1 MKSNFS
7 RFLHHILP
15 HSNEKPQSI
24 PLLSYSGLTRIS
36 RLKKFATWF
45 DLDNPIKSECDTMGT
60 DATTCRGRSMVEM
73 LGVLAIVG
81 VLSVGAIA
89 GYGKAMEKYRLNQ
102 YSQAISMLINN
113 VLQIKGQLQHKPD
126 TSTYFNTLLYKL
138 NLLPDGIIY
147 SENSE
152 YLHDRWFK
160 NNILVFYN
168 NGKYT
173 GADGKT
179 YQNDIGFIR
188 FDFSRNSQQGSEV
201 CHTAIT
207 AIKENAGNIEYLQ
220 LLQYS
225 DSDNTSEYSGWIL
238 PNDLRRINLNKIDK
252 LCNQCTNYET
262 CVLLVAWK

>member
-45 DLDNPIKSECDTMGT
+45 DLDTPIKSECDTMGT

-73 LGVLAIVG
+73 LGVLAIIG

-89 GYGKAMEKYRLNQ
+89 GYSKAMMKYRLNQ

-138 NLLPDGIIY
+138 NLVPDGIIY

-152 YLHDRWFK
+152 YLHDRWFN
-160 NNILVFYN
+160 NNIFVVYN

-173 GADGKT
+173 GTDGKT
-179 YQNDIGFIR
+179 YQNDMGFIH
-188 FDFSRNSQQGSEV
+188 FEFSRASQQGSEV
-201 CHTAIT
+201 CHTTINAT
-207 AIKENAGNIEYLQ
+207 KENAGNIEYLQ

-225 DSDNTSEYSGWIL
+225 DSDNTSEYS
-238 PNDLRRINLNKIDK
+238 DRIRAKELQHITLNRIDQ

>member
-45 DLDNPIKSECDTMGT
+45 DLDTPIKSECDTMGT

-89 GYGKAMEKYRLNQ
+89 GYSKAMNKYRLNQ
-102 YSQAISMLINN
+102 YSEAINMLINN
-113 VLQIKGQLQHKPD
+113 VLSIKGQLQHKPD

-147 SENSE
+147 NENSV
-152 YLHDRWFK
+152 YLHDRWFN
-160 NNILVFYN
+160 NNIFVVYN

-173 GADGKT
+173 GTDGKT
-179 YQNDIGFIR
+179 HQNNMGFIH
-188 FDFSRNSQQGSEV
+188 FEFSRASQQGSEV
-201 CHTAIT
+201 CHTTINAT
-207 AIKENAGNIEYLQ
+207 KENAGNIEYLQ
-220 LLQYS
+220 LLQISY
-225 DSDNTSEYSGWIL
+225 SDNTSEYSDRIL
-238 PNDLRRINLNKIDK
+238 AKELQHITLNRIDQ

>member
-1 MKSNFS
+1 MNNKINQSLRMVRQMRSNFFS
-7 RFLHHILP
+7 RCTNSYIRKKVT
-15 HSNEKPQSI
+15 SRC
-24 PLLSYSGLTRIS
+24 PL
-36 RLKKFATWF
+36 
-45 DLDNPIKSECDTMGT
+45 
-60 DATTCRGRSMVEM
+60 DASAGRSMVEM
-73 LGVLAIVG
+73 LGVLAIIG

-89 GYGKAMEKYRLNQ
+89 GYSKAMMKYRLNQ

-147 SENSE
+147 NENSV
-152 YLHDRWFK
+152 YLHDRWFN
-160 NNILVFYN
+160 NNILVLYN

-238 PNDLRRINLNKIDK
+238 PNDLRRINLNKIDQ

>member
-1 MKSNFS
+1 MNNKINQSLRMVRQMRSNFFS
-7 RFLHHILP
+7 RCTNSYIRKKVT
-15 HSNEKPQSI
+15 SRC
-24 PLLSYSGLTRIS
+24 PL
-36 RLKKFATWF
+36 
-45 DLDNPIKSECDTMGT
+45 
-60 DATTCRGRSMVEM
+60 DASAGRSMVEM
-73 LGVLAIVG
+73 LGVLAIIG

-138 NLLPDGIIY
+138 NLVPDGIIY
-147 SENSE
+147 NENSV
-152 YLHDRWFK
+152 YLHDRWFN
-160 NNILVFYN
+160 NNIFVVYN

-173 GADGKT
+173 GTDGKT
-179 YQNDIGFIR
+179 YQNDMGFIH
-188 FDFSRNSQQGSEV
+188 FEFSRASQQGSEV
-201 CHTAIT
+201 CHTTINAT
-207 AIKENAGNIEYLQ
+207 KENAGNIEYLQ

>member
-45 DLDNPIKSECDTMGT
+45 DLDTPIKSECDTMGT

-138 NLLPDGIIY
+138 NLVPDGIIY
-147 SENSE
+147 NENSV
-152 YLHDRWFK
+152 YLHDRWFN
-160 NNILVFYN
+160 NNIFVVYN

-173 GADGKT
+173 GTDGKT
-179 YQNDIGFIR
+179 HQNNMGFIH
-188 FDFSRNSQQGSEV
+188 FEFSRASQQGSEV
-201 CHTAIT
+201 CHTTINAT
-207 AIKENAGNIEYLQ
+207 KENAGNIEYLQ
-220 LLQYS
+220 LLQISY
-225 DSDNTSEYSGWIL
+225 SDNTSEYSDRIL
-238 PNDLRRINLNKIDK
+238 AKELQHITLNRIDQ